1 MQVTITFKKIE
12 ASDSLKSY
20 VNKKLKRFDKMLDGP
35 AEASV
40 VLSIEKIRHIA
51 EITLTCGPLNIH
63 AKESSEG
70 MYAAIDIITDKVKS
84 QITKHKEKE
93 KKHMSGNKA
102 SLTDTREFNI
112 EEPQPGNVD
121 DIIEE
126 PLETKPMDIED
137 AVIELES
144 GKKSFYAFM
153 NARTEQVNVIYKH
166 NNGKLG
172 LIAPQG

>member
-1 MQVTITFKKIE
+1 MQITITFKKIE

-20 VNKKLKRFDKMLDGP
+20 VNKKFKRFDKMLEGP
-35 AEASV
+35 AEANV
-40 VLSIEKIRHIA
+40 VLSVEKIRHIA
-51 EITLTCGPLNIH
+51 EITLTSGSLNIH
-63 AKESSEG
+63 AKEASES
-70 MYAAIDIITDKVKS
+70 MYAAIDTLADKVKG

-102 SLTDTREFNI
+102 SLTDTREFSI
-112 EEPQPGNVD
+112 DEPLPGDVI

-126 PLETKPMDIED
+126 PLETKPMDVED

-144 GKKSFYAFM
+144 GKKSFYVFL
-153 NARTEQVNVIYKH
+153 NARTKQVNVIYKH